1 MGEVEHKGSN
11 REGVQVNSLY
21 LVIQDFFTTEHG
33 DLNIFGKAIKII
45 ILLIAIKVVLRIL
58 NAFIDRA
65 MAKRIK
71 AESIKE
77 ERKIKTLVAVFKN
90 VLKYILYFIAVVIIL
105 DIFGVNT
112 SSILATA
119 GIGGLAISF
128 GAQSLVKDIITGFF
142 ILFED
147 QYSVGDYITIGDY
160 TGIVE
165 EVGVRVTKLR
175 DFSGELHIIP
185 NGQISVVT
193 NMGRGPMRSSV
204 DIKIAY
210 EEDIDRAIKV
220 IEEVLEKIKK
230 TNDSIIEGPSVLGV
244 TSLGDSSIDITI
256 VAKTKPME
264 QWSLERQIRKAIK
277 EAFDREGIEIPY
289 SKIVVY
295 NGRS

>member
-1 MGEVEHKGSN
+1 MS
-11 REGVQVNSLY
+11 SLY
-21 LVIQDFFTTEHG
+21 IHDFFTTEYG
-33 DLNIFGKAIKII
+33 ELNIFGKAIKVI
-45 ILLIAIKVVLRIL
+45 ILLIVVKIVLKIL
-58 NAFIDRA
+58 NALIDRTI
-65 MAKRIK
+65 AKRVK
-71 AESIKE
+71 TMSIKE
-77 ERKIKTLVAVFKN
+77 ERKIKTLMAVFRN
-90 VLKYILYFIAVVIIL
+90 ILKYILYFIAIVIIL

-147 QYSVGDYITIGDY
+147 QYSVGDYVIIGDY

-165 EVGVRVTKLR
+165 EVGVRVTKLK

-185 NGQISVVT
+185 NGQITVVT

-204 DIKIAY
+204 VVRIAY
-210 EEDIDRAIKV
+210 EEDIDKAIKV
-220 IEEVLEKIKK
+220 IEEVLDKIKK
-230 TNDSIIEGPSVLGV
+230 ANDSIIEGPSVLGV
-244 TSLGDSSIDITI
+244 TSLGDSGVDITI

-264 QWSLERQIRKAIK
+264 QWALERQIRKAVK
-277 EAFDREGIEIPY
+277 EAFDEEGIEIPY

-295 NGRS
+295 NGKS

>member
-1 MGEVEHKGSN
+1 M
-11 REGVQVNSLY
+11 NSLY
-21 LVIQDFFTTEHG
+21 IHDFFTTEYG
-33 DLNIFGKAIKII
+33 ELNIFGKAIKVI
-45 ILLIAIKVVLRIL
+45 ILLIVVKIVLRIL
-58 NAFIDRA
+58 NALIDRTI
-65 MAKRIK
+65 AKRVK
-71 AESIKE
+71 TMSIKE
-77 ERKIKTLVAVFKN
+77 ERKIKTLMAVFRN
-90 VLKYILYFIAVVIIL
+90 ILKYILYFIAIVIIL

-147 QYSVGDYITIGDY
+147 QYSVGDYVTIGDY

-165 EVGVRVTKLR
+165 EVGVRVTKLK

-185 NGQISVVT
+185 NGQITVVT

-204 DIKIAY
+204 VVRIAY
-210 EEDIDRAIKV
+210 EEDIDKAIKV
-220 IEEVLEKIKK
+220 IEEVLDKIKK
-230 TNDSIIEGPSVLGV
+230 ANDSIIEGPSVLGV
-244 TSLGDSSIDITI
+244 TSLGDSGVDITI

-264 QWSLERQIRKAIK
+264 QWALERQIRKAVK
-277 EAFDREGIEIPY
+277 EAFDEEGIEIPY

-295 NGRS
+295 NGKS

>member
-1 MGEVEHKGSN
+1 MQKGSV
-11 REGVQVNSLY
+11 REGVYMNDVL
-21 LVIQDFFTTEHG
+21 LAVQDFFTTEN
-33 DLNIFGKAIKII
+33 DSLNILGKVVKVLLI
-45 ILLIAIKVVLRIL
+45 LIAIKITTRIISTV
-58 NAFIDRA
+58 IDRTVNR
-65 MAKRIK
+65 KIDSK
-71 AESIKE
+71 SLEE

-90 VLKYILYFIAVVIIL
+90 VLKYVLYFIGIVIIL

-185 NGQISVVT
+185 NGNITVVT

-204 DIKIAY
+204 DIKISY
-210 EEDIDRAIKV
+210 EEDIDRAIGIIEGV
-220 IEEVLEKIKK
+220 INRIKEI
-230 TNDSIIEGPSVLGV
+230 NDSILEGPSVLGV
-244 TSLGDSSIDITI
+244 TSLGESGVSITI
-256 VAKTKPME
+256 VAKTKPMD
-264 QWSLERQIRKAIK
+264 QWALERQIRKSVK
-277 EAFDREGIEIPY
+277 EAFDREGIEVPY
-289 SKIVVY
+289 NRIVVY
-295 NGRS
+295 NGKP

>member
-1 MGEVEHKGSN
+1 M
-11 REGVQVNSLY
+11 NSLY

>member
-1 MGEVEHKGSN
+1 M
-11 REGVQVNSLY
+11 NSLY
-21 LVIQDFFTTEHG
+21 LYIHDFFTTEYG
-33 DLNIFGKAIKII
+33 ELNIFGKAIKVI
-45 ILLIAIKVVLRIL
+45 ILLIVVKIVLRIL
-58 NAFIDRA
+58 NALIDRTI
-65 MAKRIK
+65 AKRVK
-71 AESIKE
+71 TMSIKE
-77 ERKIKTLVAVFKN
+77 ERKIKTLMAVFRN
-90 VLKYILYFIAVVIIL
+90 ILKYILYFIAIVIIL

-147 QYSVGDYITIGDY
+147 QYSVGDYVIIGDY

-165 EVGVRVTKLR
+165 EVGVRVTKLK

-185 NGQISVVT
+185 NGQITVVT

-204 DIKIAY
+204 VVRIAY
-210 EEDIDRAIKV
+210 EEDIDKAIKV
-220 IEEVLEKIKK
+220 IEEVLDKIKK
-230 TNDSIIEGPSVLGV
+230 ANDSIIEGPSVLGV
-244 TSLGDSSIDITI
+244 TSLGDSGVDITI

-264 QWSLERQIRKAIK
+264 QWALERQIRKAVK
-277 EAFDREGIEIPY
+277 EAFDEEGIEIPY

-295 NGRS
+295 NGKS

>member
-1 MGEVEHKGSN
+1 MS
-11 REGVQVNSLY
+11 SLY
-21 LVIQDFFTTEHG
+21 IHDFFTTEYG
-33 DLNIFGKAIKII
+33 ELNIFGKAIKVI
-45 ILLIAIKVVLRIL
+45 ILLIVVKIVLRIL
-58 NAFIDRA
+58 NALIDRTI
-65 MAKRIK
+65 AKRVK
-71 AESIKE
+71 TMSIKE
-77 ERKIKTLVAVFKN
+77 ERKIKTLMAVFRN
-90 VLKYILYFIAVVIIL
+90 ILKYILYFIAIVIIL

-147 QYSVGDYITIGDY
+147 QYSVGDYVIIGDY

-165 EVGVRVTKLR
+165 EVGVRVTKLK

-185 NGQISVVT
+185 NGQITVVT

-204 DIKIAY
+204 VVRIAY
-210 EEDIDRAIKV
+210 EEDIDKAIKV
-220 IEEVLEKIKK
+220 IEEVLDKIKK
-230 TNDSIIEGPSVLGV
+230 ANDSIIEGPSVLGV
-244 TSLGDSSIDITI
+244 TSLGDSGVDITI

-264 QWSLERQIRKAIK
+264 QWALERQIRKAVK
-277 EAFDREGIEIPY
+277 EAFDEEGIEIPY

-295 NGRS
+295 NGKS

>member
-1 MGEVEHKGSN
+1 M
-11 REGVQVNSLY
+11 NSIY
-21 LVIQDFFTTEHG
+21 LLIRDFFTTEYG
-33 DLNIFGKAIKII
+33 DLNIFGKSIKVII
-45 ILLIAIKVVLRIL
+45 ILIVIKIVLRIL
-58 NAFIDRA
+58 NTLIDRTVSRKMKSVA
-65 MAKRIK
+65 I
-71 AESIKE
+71 EE
-77 ERKIKTLVAVFKN
+77 ERKIRTLITVFKN
-90 VLKYILYFIAVVIIL
+90 VLKYILYFIAIVIIL

-142 ILFED
+142 ILIED

-165 EVGVRVTKLR
+165 EIGVRVTKLR

-193 NMGRGPMRSSV
+193 NKGRGPMRSSV

-220 IEEVLEKIKK
+220 IKEVLEEIKK
-230 TNDSIIEGPSVLGV
+230 ANDSIIEGPSVLGV
-244 TSLGDSSIDITI
+244 TSLDDSAVNITI
-256 VAKTKPME
+256 VAKTKPMD
-264 QWSLERQIRKAIK
+264 QWALERQIRKAVK
-277 EAFDREGIEIPY
+277 EAFDKEGIEIPY

-295 NGRS
+295 NGKH

>member
-1 MGEVEHKGSN
+1 M
-11 REGVQVNSLY
+11 NSLY
-21 LVIQDFFTTEHG
+21 LYIHDFFTTEYG
-33 DLNIFGKAIKII
+33 ELNIFGKAIKVI
-45 ILLIAIKVVLRIL
+45 ILLIVVKIVLKIL
-58 NAFIDRA
+58 NALIDRTI
-65 MAKRIK
+65 AKRVK
-71 AESIKE
+71 TMSIKE
-77 ERKIKTLVAVFKN
+77 ERKIKTLMAVFRN
-90 VLKYILYFIAVVIIL
+90 ILKYILYFIAIVIIL

-147 QYSVGDYITIGDY
+147 QYSVGDYVIIGDY

-165 EVGVRVTKLR
+165 EVGVRVTKLK

-185 NGQISVVT
+185 NGQITVVT

-204 DIKIAY
+204 VVRIAY
-210 EEDIDRAIKV
+210 EEDIDKAIKV
-220 IEEVLEKIKK
+220 IEEVLDKIKK
-230 TNDSIIEGPSVLGV
+230 ANDSIIEGPSVLGV
-244 TSLGDSSIDITI
+244 TSLGDSGVDITI

-264 QWSLERQIRKAIK
+264 QWALERQIRKAVK
-277 EAFDREGIEIPY
+277 EAFDEEGIEIPY

-295 NGRS
+295 NGKS

>member
-1 MGEVEHKGSN
+1 MS
-11 REGVQVNSLY
+11 SLY
-21 LVIQDFFTTEHG
+21 IHDFFTTEYG
-33 DLNIFGKAIKII
+33 ELNIFGKAIKVI
-45 ILLIAIKVVLRIL
+45 ILLIVVKIVLKIL
-58 NAFIDRA
+58 NALIDRTI
-65 MAKRIK
+65 AKRVK
-71 AESIKE
+71 TMSIKE
-77 ERKIKTLVAVFKN
+77 ERKIKTLMAVFRN
-90 VLKYILYFIAVVIIL
+90 ILKYILYFIAIVIIL

-147 QYSVGDYITIGDY
+147 QYSVGDYVTIGDY

-165 EVGVRVTKLR
+165 EVGVRVTKLK

-185 NGQISVVT
+185 NGQITVVT

-204 DIKIAY
+204 VVRIAY
-210 EEDIDRAIKV
+210 EEDIDKAIKV
-220 IEEVLEKIKK
+220 IEEVLDKIKK
-230 TNDSIIEGPSVLGV
+230 ANDSIIEGPSVLGV
-244 TSLGDSSIDITI
+244 TSLGDSGVDITI

-264 QWSLERQIRKAIK
+264 QWALERQIRKAVK
-277 EAFDREGIEIPY
+277 EAFDEEGIEIPY

-295 NGRS
+295 NGKS

>member
-1 MGEVEHKGSN
+1 M
-11 REGVQVNSLY
+11 NSLY
-21 LVIQDFFTTEHG
+21 IHDFFTTEYG
-33 DLNIFGKAIKII
+33 ELNIFGKAIKVI
-45 ILLIAIKVVLRIL
+45 ILLIVVKIVLKIL
-58 NAFIDRA
+58 NALIDRTI
-65 MAKRIK
+65 AKRVK
-71 AESIKE
+71 TMSIKE
-77 ERKIKTLVAVFKN
+77 ERKIKTLMAVFRN
-90 VLKYILYFIAVVIIL
+90 ILKYILYFIAIVIIL

-147 QYSVGDYITIGDY
+147 QYSVGDYVTIGDY

-165 EVGVRVTKLR
+165 EVGVRVTKLK

-185 NGQISVVT
+185 NGQITVVT

-204 DIKIAY
+204 VVRIAY
-210 EEDIDRAIKV
+210 EEDIDKAIKV
-220 IEEVLEKIKK
+220 IEEVLDKIKK
-230 TNDSIIEGPSVLGV
+230 ANDSIIEGPSVLGV
-244 TSLGDSSIDITI
+244 TSLGDSGVDITI

-264 QWSLERQIRKAIK
+264 QWALERQIRKAVK
-277 EAFDREGIEIPY
+277 EAFDEEGIEIPY

-295 NGRS
+295 NGKS

>member
-1 MGEVEHKGSN
+1 M
-11 REGVQVNSLY
+11 NSLY
-21 LVIQDFFTTEHG
+21 LYIHDFFTTEYG
-33 DLNIFGKAIKII
+33 ELNIFGKAIKVI
-45 ILLIAIKVVLRIL
+45 ILLIVVKIVLRIL
-58 NAFIDRA
+58 NALIDRTI
-65 MAKRIK
+65 AKRVK
-71 AESIKE
+71 TMSIKE
-77 ERKIKTLVAVFKN
+77 ERKIKTLMAVFRN
-90 VLKYILYFIAVVIIL
+90 ILKYILYFIAIVIIL

-147 QYSVGDYITIGDY
+147 QYSVGDYVTIGDY

-165 EVGVRVTKLR
+165 EVGVRVTKLK

-185 NGQISVVT
+185 NGQITVVT

-204 DIKIAY
+204 VVRIAY
-210 EEDIDRAIKV
+210 EEDIDKAIKV
-220 IEEVLEKIKK
+220 IEEVLDKIKK
-230 TNDSIIEGPSVLGV
+230 ANDSIIEGPSVLGV
-244 TSLGDSSIDITI
+244 TSLGDSGVDITI

-264 QWSLERQIRKAIK
+264 QWALERQIRKAVK
-277 EAFDREGIEIPY
+277 EAFDEEGIEIPY

-295 NGRS
+295 NGKS

>member
-1 MGEVEHKGSN
+1 MS
-11 REGVQVNSLY
+11 SLY
-21 LVIQDFFTTEHG
+21 IHDFFTTEYG
-33 DLNIFGKAIKII
+33 ELNIFGKAIKVI
-45 ILLIAIKVVLRIL
+45 ILLIVVKIVLRIL
-58 NAFIDRA
+58 NALIDRTI
-65 MAKRIK
+65 AKRVK
-71 AESIKE
+71 TMSIKE
-77 ERKIKTLVAVFKN
+77 ERKIKTLMAVFRN
-90 VLKYILYFIAVVIIL
+90 ILKYILYFIAIVIIL

-147 QYSVGDYITIGDY
+147 QYSVGDYVTIGDY

-165 EVGVRVTKLR
+165 EVGVRVTKLK

-185 NGQISVVT
+185 NGQITVVT

-204 DIKIAY
+204 VVRIAY
-210 EEDIDRAIKV
+210 EEDIDKAIKV
-220 IEEVLEKIKK
+220 IEEVLDKIKK
-230 TNDSIIEGPSVLGV
+230 ANDSIIEGPSVLGV
-244 TSLGDSSIDITI
+244 TSLGDSGVDITI

-264 QWSLERQIRKAIK
+264 QWALERQIRKAVK
-277 EAFDREGIEIPY
+277 EAFDEEGIEIPY

-295 NGRS
+295 NGKS

>member
-1 MGEVEHKGSN
+1 M
-11 REGVQVNSLY
+11 NSLY
-21 LVIQDFFTTEHG
+21 LYIHDFFTTEYG
-33 DLNIFGKAIKII
+33 ELNIFGKAIKVI
-45 ILLIAIKVVLRIL
+45 ILLIVVKIVLRIL
-58 NAFIDRA
+58 NALIDRTI
-65 MAKRIK
+65 AKRVK
-71 AESIKE
+71 TMSIKE
-77 ERKIKTLVAVFKN
+77 ERKIKTLMAVFRN
-90 VLKYILYFIAVVIIL
+90 ILKYILYFIAIVIIL

-147 QYSVGDYITIGDY
+147 QYSVGDYVTIGDY

-165 EVGVRVTKLR
+165 EVGIRVTKLK

-185 NGQISVVT
+185 NGQITVVT

-204 DIKIAY
+204 VVRIAY
-210 EEDIDRAIKV
+210 EEDIDKAIKV
-220 IEEVLEKIKK
+220 IEEVLDKIKK
-230 TNDSIIEGPSVLGV
+230 ANDSIIEGPSVLGV
-244 TSLGDSSIDITI
+244 TSLGDSGVDITI

-264 QWSLERQIRKAIK
+264 QWALERQIRKAVK
-277 EAFDREGIEIPY
+277 EAFDEEGIEIPY

-295 NGRS
+295 NGKS

>member
-1 MGEVEHKGSN
+1 M
-11 REGVQVNSLY
+11 NSLY
-21 LVIQDFFTTEHG
+21 LYIHDFFTTEYG
-33 DLNIFGKAIKII
+33 ELNIFGKAIKVI
-45 ILLIAIKVVLRIL
+45 ILLIVVKIVLKIL
-58 NAFIDRA
+58 NALIDRTI
-65 MAKRIK
+65 AKRVK
-71 AESIKE
+71 TMSIKE
-77 ERKIKTLVAVFKN
+77 ERKIKTLMAVFRN
-90 VLKYILYFIAVVIIL
+90 ILKYILYFIAIVIIL

-147 QYSVGDYITIGDY
+147 QYSVGDYVTIGDY

-165 EVGVRVTKLR
+165 EVGVRVTKLK

-185 NGQISVVT
+185 NGQITVVT

-204 DIKIAY
+204 VVRIAY
-210 EEDIDRAIKV
+210 EEDIDKAIKV
-220 IEEVLEKIKK
+220 IEEVLDKIKK
-230 TNDSIIEGPSVLGV
+230 ANDSIIEGPSVLGV
-244 TSLGDSSIDITI
+244 TSLGDSGVDITI

-264 QWSLERQIRKAIK
+264 QWALERQIRKAVK
-277 EAFDREGIEIPY
+277 EAFDEEGIEIPY

-295 NGRS
+295 NGKS